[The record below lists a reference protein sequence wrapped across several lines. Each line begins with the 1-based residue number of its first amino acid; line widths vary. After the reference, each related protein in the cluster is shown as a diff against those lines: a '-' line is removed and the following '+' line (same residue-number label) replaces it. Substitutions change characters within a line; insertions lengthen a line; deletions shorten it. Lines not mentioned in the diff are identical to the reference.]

1 MVQAVLSNF
10 PADLALGHSS
20 QFLPAQF
27 QVSFSKTCQR
37 KRATM
42 LFLNLGDTS
51 ENPQVGKFIIILLQT
66 ACVKGEMDGCLGVHL
81 TSHFCYMGLLS
92 DG

>member
-1 MVQAVLSNF
+1 
-10 PADLALGHSS
+10 
-20 QFLPAQF
+20 
-27 QVSFSKTCQR
+27 
-37 KRATM
+37 M

-51 ENPQVGKFIIILLQT
+51 ENPQVGNSDIILLQT
-66 ACVKGEMDGCLGVHL
+66 ACVKGEMDGCLGVRL